1 LKIQRIDPLTISSI
15 EGVYSLLVKELDI
28 DMNIRKRRVGLSGTN
43 YKSLDNEFQIKEVL
57 RDL

>member
-1 LKIQRIDPLTISSI
+1 
-15 EGVYSLLVKELDI
+15 VKELDI